1 MLIQMNIWNIVP
13 VCVEVCLGG
22 VAYSPLPRAI
32 LLTDKDVSFF
42 LFTFT
47 PVYPCRLCAHTAV
60 RVNPDPMN
68 LIRRIQNSFAAKLS
82 FYVLLFTI
90 LIFLAIFF
98 SFYLFASRT
107 IREAAEDKA
116 VNLLEITKLEIE
128 NVFTA
133 VKTAPENLLWAV
145 VEKGGNPDSLY
156 GYTRQIIEHNPYV
169 FGTAVAFEPYYFKD
183 KGYYFSPY
191 SFRDGEHIGTIQLG
205 TEDYDYFSMDWYA
218 TPKKLGHSYWS
229 EPYFDEGGGQMLM
242 VTYSIPVREPDGTF
256 IGIQTVDVSLG
267 WLTDLI
273 NGLRP
278 YPSAFTLLVSRDG
291 TYIVHPNKDMIL
303 NMTIFSLADSLG
315 GDPEMRLL
323 GERMTAGETGMVEM
337 KSTPFGGDAAS
348 FAFFTP
354 LISSDWSLC
363 MVIHKKD
370 VFDELK
376 KTNTRVIVLII
387 VGLLLLFVF
396 CMAVVRKLTK
406 PLSLFSVSARRIARG
421 DFDAPLPD
429 IRSRDEMGELHSSFR
444 FMQEHLTGYIEQLK
458 ETTTTKERIESELRI
473 ARDIQMGMI
482 PKIFPPF
489 PDRDDVDLYAVL
501 KPAKEVGGD
510 LYDFFIDSG
519 RLFFAIGDVSGK
531 GVPASLFM
539 AVTRSLFRSVA
550 AFYGDPADIL
560 VSMNASISETNDS
573 NMFVTLFIGIL
584 DLDNGNLRYCNAGHN
599 PPVVIGSDKR
609 VEFLKVLPNL
619 PAGLFPDFP
628 YTSQETVLER
638 GATLFLYTDG
648 LTEAENGSKELYGE
662 QRLLNVLV
670 RTADAGPK
678 EIIET
683 VITDIDRH
691 VAGAEQ
697 SDDLTILTI
706 KILMP

>member
-1 MLIQMNIWNIVP
+1 
-13 VCVEVCLGG
+13 
-22 VAYSPLPRAI
+22 
-32 LLTDKDVSFF
+32 
-42 LFTFT
+42 
-47 PVYPCRLCAHTAV
+47 
-60 RVNPDPMN
+60 MN